1 MWACELIQM
10 EPKQLLNPTYLIGRL
25 LVLEM
30 FYLIFSSVN
39 YLFYRI
45 LYLLCNIISRLQ
57 RSGFS
62 SFVCLHTP
70 SSFSHPAKKNN
81 WKPKALLRIHINRA
95 QSDSQ
100 YDGGMLRCII
110 YYFAERKNKYILRV
124 SVQGCPIRK
133 YTSEIARVCIFIAS
147 MRDGWPMKTR
157 SKR

>member
-1 MWACELIQM
+1 MWVNSNGTKAAS
-10 EPKQLLNPTYLIGRL
+10 KSYLSDWTPFGTWNVLSYFFIGKL
-25 LVLEM
+25 PVL
-30 FYLIFSSVN
+30 S
-39 YLFYRI
+39 
-45 LYLLCNIISRLQ
+45 NIIPPLHHHQ
-57 RSGFS
+57 
-62 SFVCLHTP
+62 SFTTKRVFIVCLFAHTLIPQP
-70 SSFSHPAKKNN
+70 SCKKNN
-81 WKPKALLRIHINRA
+81 WKPKVLLRIHINRA